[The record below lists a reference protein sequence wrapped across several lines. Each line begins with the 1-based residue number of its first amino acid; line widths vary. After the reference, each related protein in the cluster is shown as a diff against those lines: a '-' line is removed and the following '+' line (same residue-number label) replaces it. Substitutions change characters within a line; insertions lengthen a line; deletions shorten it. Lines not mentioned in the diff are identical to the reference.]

1 MPQRARGVS
10 PRFRDHACLRGRPS
24 GARKQGSRD
33 GRGRYKRRLDPRGG
47 RYRSLWGRAALGAAG
62 MAAGAAATGGAM
74 IAAGAMNAAGGA
86 SAIKAAFAAA
96 GGSGGEGGQTGMGG
110 GQPLSSAGDM
120 PGGGDNGGGG
130 GGGGGTPLSV
140 AMGGDGGS
148 PRPMTT
154 AAFKAA
160 RKPPARA
167 AARLQAPLRVA
178 RRPIVKTATAA
189 ALPVARLRGGGG
201 QLRQLAR

>member
-1 MPQRARGVS
+1 
-10 PRFRDHACLRGRPS
+10 
-24 GARKQGSRD
+24 
-33 GRGRYKRRLDPRGG
+33 
-47 RYRSLWGRAALGAAG
+47 

-96 GGSGGEGGQTGMGG
+96 GGSGGEGGQTGME
-110 GQPLSSAGDM
+110 AGNRFRRRATCREAAITAAAVAV
-120 PGGGDNGGGG
+120 GAAAR
-130 GGGGGTPLSV
+130 LSV